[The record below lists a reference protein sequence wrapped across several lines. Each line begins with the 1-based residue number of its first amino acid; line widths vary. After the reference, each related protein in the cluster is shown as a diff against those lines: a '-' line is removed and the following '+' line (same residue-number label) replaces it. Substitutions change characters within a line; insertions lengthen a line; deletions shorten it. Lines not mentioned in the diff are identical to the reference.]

1 MPPFCS
7 YGHRRN
13 KLCGGLSTTT
23 PGGIAEQ
30 GATMLP
36 DRTITAATKLRQPDL
51 QGQGVPRGRARGVV
65 ADDGGASPVEMG
77 WDHLPSYK
85 KALHE
90 ADPTAVLKYNT
101 REELGSS
108 APKLDDTMAGKLA
121 ERDEIVD
128 AVQMAGSA
136 LSVLRTM
143 LDQNEPVSLRLS
155 SDYRHHVE
163 TTARFKGSV
172 TVTFTLPDGSETELA
187 ASASIEQE
195 NDRHGQWVLGAVR
208 DAVPALDS
216 STVIFRCDFRFQK
229 LLRRA
234 FPAAKWVAST

>member
-23 PGGIAEQ
+23 PDGIAEQ

-51 QGQGVPRGRARGVV
+51 QGQGVPRGRARGVG
-65 ADDGGASPVEMG
+65 ADDGSASPVEMG

-108 APKLDDTMAGKLA
+108 APELDDTMADKLA

-136 LSVLRTM
+136 LSVVRTM
-143 LDQNEPVSLRLS
+143 LDQKEAVSLRMS

-195 NDRHGQWVLGAVR
+195 NDRHGQWVLGAVGR
-208 DAVPALDS
+208 P
-216 STVIFRCDFRFQK
+216 FRR
-229 LLRRA
+229 
-234 FPAAKWVAST
+234 